1 MRKVRTSVAACALLS
16 ALLLGGVEAAWA
28 AGAGTVTHLAGTLSV
43 QTQQGQKRLLGVNSS
58 VENGDLL
65 TTEEGTYARI
75 KFADGA
81 EVVMRPSSQL
91 RVDSFV
97 YDADKPESGNFV
109 VSMLRGGLRAIT
121 GLIGKKR
128 PENVKVNTNTAT
140 IGIRGTHFG
149 ALLCQSDC
157 GGLTTSGGQPLENG
171 LHVDVADGA
180 IVVSN
185 RAGEALIG
193 AGQFGYVRDA
203 GVVPL
208 LVPPAGGIRIGIP
221 PNIARNDAAG
231 RSVGGNGN
239 AECIAQ

>member
-1 MRKVRTSVAACALLS
+1 MDKARTSVAACVLLN
-16 ALLLGGVEAAWA
+16 LFLLGGVGAARA
-28 AGAGTVTHLAGTLSV
+28 EGAGTVTHLAGTLSV

-81 EVVMRPSSQL
+81 EVVMRPSSQM
-91 RVDSFV
+91 RVDSFA
-97 YDADKPESGNFV
+97 YNAAKPEGGNFV
-109 VSMLRGGLRAIT
+109 LSMLRGGLRAIT
-121 GLIGKKR
+121 GLIGKTR
-128 PENVKVNTNTAT
+128 PENVKFNTNTAT

-149 ALLCQSDC
+149 ALLCQGDC
-157 GGLTTSGGQPLENG
+157 GNLTSGGGQPLQNG

-193 AGQFGYVRDA
+193 AGQFGFVRDS
-203 GVVPL
+203 GVAPQ
-208 LVPPAGGIRIGIP
+208 LVPPSGGIRIGIP
-221 PNIARNDAAG
+221 SGIARNDAAG
-231 RSVGGNGN
+231 RSVGGKGD
-239 AECIAQ
+239 AECLAQ